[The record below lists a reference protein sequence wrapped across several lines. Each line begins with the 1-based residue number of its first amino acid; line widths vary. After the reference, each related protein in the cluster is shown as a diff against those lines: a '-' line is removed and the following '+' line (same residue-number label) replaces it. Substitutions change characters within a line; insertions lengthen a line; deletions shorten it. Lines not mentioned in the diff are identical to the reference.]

1 MLKGIARRAAPV
13 VLAAGSVVA
22 IAACGSDNSSS
33 TSTSTS
39 ATHAKLVAGCAA
51 DKKVS
56 DGVNAFFQ
64 NTPALQSNKP
74 PSKAQLPQIQANYDK
89 YIALPLAQIQQNAP
103 ARMKADVTT
112 AVTALKQLRATGS
125 PQQLGSPAAQK
136 AAASVDGY
144 YFKNCPGQKA
154 AITGVDYAFGGV
166 KQTYAAGATRFRFVN
181 KGKEEHEMLIVKK
194 KPGTTESFDQLLKL
208 PQSQAQAKT
217 VAVGQAEGSP
227 GSTNYVAVNLAKGD
241 YLMLCSI
248 PKGTTATKQG
258 TGPPHFV
265 LGMKQEFTVR

>member
-1 MLKGIARRAAPV
+1 MLKGISRRAAPV

-22 IAACGSDNSSS
+22 IAACGSDNNSS

-64 NTPALQSNKP
+64 STPALQSGKP
-74 PSKAQLPQIQANYDK
+74 PTKAQLPQIQANYDK
-89 YIALPLAQIQQNAP
+89 FVAGPLAQVVQNAP
-103 ARMKADVTT
+103 AQLKGDVTT
-112 AVTALKQLRATGS
+112 AANAVKQLRATGN

-136 AAASVDGY
+136 AGANVDGY
-144 YFKNCPGQKA
+144 YFRSCPGQKA
-154 AITGVDYAFGGV
+154 AISGVDYAFGGV
-166 KQTYAAGATRFRFVN
+166 KQTYAAGATRFQFVN